1 MGVDANNEKALRV
14 YIFWANDGFM
24 AGLREEGR
32 DDEKGFGYEGCE
44 YHAQSIGKRGWILKE
59 SRNSW
64 RSILFCDYSHHHLS
78 KHSNQASKS
87 FIPTFD
93 NAC

>member
-1 MGVDANNEKALRV
+1 MFISTFYFSALGEDFEGLVRDDWWGFEEMGVDAKNEKALRN

-44 YHAQSIGKRGWILKE
+44 YHAQSIGKR
-59 SRNSW
+59 
-64 RSILFCDYSHHHLS
+64 
-78 KHSNQASKS
+78 
-87 FIPTFD
+87 
-93 NAC
+93 